1 MSEKLSERQ
10 LVDRRGQPEAHAPS
24 VRRSRTPLAW
34 WRNPWRRPHILGT
47 ATWVYI
53 AWSLLPVVI
62 AIAISFNSGRSNSV
76 WQGFSLQWWWGH
88 PKFDPSGALFVSP
101 ELRAALI
108 QSLRLSF
115 LTMFIAVPLGVL
127 FAIGI
132 SRWRGP
138 APAGA
143 NFLMLFSFVIPEI
156 IVGISMFL
164 FFTYTLKFVHL
175 GTTAQLLSLVTY
187 QISYPVIIVRAR
199 MLSIGKEYEEAAT
212 DLGASPTQA
221 VRRVLLP
228 MLYPAILVSF
238 AIVFA
243 DTIDDFITVRYLS
256 GGASTEPLSV
266 KIYNFSRGA
275 LTPAINA
282 AATFLLLSTLVVALI
297 GVFLY
302 RRMSKGQRGQ
312 TQEMTGYLS

>member
-1 MSEKLSERQ
+1 MSETVSERPQ
-10 LVDRRGQPEAHAPS
+10 VDRPGAGPVPKGSATS
-24 VRRSRTPLAW
+24 TRTPLGW
-34 WRNPWRRPHILGT
+34 WRNPWRRPHILAT
-47 ATWVYI
+47 AAWVYL
-53 AWSLLPVVI
+53 AWSLVPVLI
-62 AIAISFNSGRSNSV
+62 AIGISFNGGRSNSI
-76 WQGFSLQWWWGH
+76 WQGLSIQWWWGH
-88 PKFDPSGALFVSP
+88 PRYDPSGALFISP

-115 LTMFIAVPLGVL
+115 LTMFIAVPLGVA

-143 NFLMLFSFVIPEI
+143 SFLMLFSFVIPEI
-156 IVGISMFL
+156 IIGISMFL
-164 FFTYTLKFVHL
+164 FFTYLLKFVHL
-175 GTTAQLLSLVTY
+175 GTGAQLLSLVTY
-187 QISYPVIIVRAR
+187 QVSYPVIIVRAR

-221 VRRVLLP
+221 IRRVLLP

-238 AIVFA
+238 ALVFA

-266 KIYNFSRGA
+266 KIYNFSRGT

-282 AATFLLLSTLVVALI
+282 AATFMLFSTLVIALI

-302 RRMSKGQRGQ
+302 RRFTSGQRDQ
-312 TQEMTGYLS
+312 TREMAGYIT

>member
-1 MSEKLSERQ
+1 
-10 LVDRRGQPEAHAPS
+10 
-24 VRRSRTPLAW
+24 
-34 WRNPWRRPHILGT
+34 
-47 ATWVYI
+47 
-53 AWSLLPVVI
+53 
-62 AIAISFNSGRSNSV
+62 
-76 WQGFSLQWWWGH
+76 
-88 PKFDPSGALFVSP
+88 
-101 ELRAALI
+101 
-108 QSLRLSF
+108 
-115 LTMFIAVPLGVL
+115 MFIAVPLGVA

-156 IVGISMFL
+156 IIGISMFL
-164 FFTYTLKFVHL
+164 FFTYLLKVVHL
-175 GTTAQLLSLVTY
+175 GTSAQLLSLVTY
-187 QISYPVIIVRAR
+187 QLSYPVIIVRAR

-221 VRRVLLP
+221 IRRVLLP

-275 LTPAINA
+275 LTPAVNA
-282 AATFLLLSTLVVALI
+282 AATFLLLSTLVIALI

-302 RRMSKGQRGQ
+302 RRFTSGQRGQ
-312 TQEMTGYLS
+312 TQEMAGYIT